1 MLSTNGAIMRL
12 QLIILVLLK
21 SSIPSATMIHF
32 ILSPFLL
39 SFFNSLYKTFISLA
53 LASEQDKT
61 AVIKKIKFLSSTSFA
76 LAAI

>member
-1 MLSTNGAIMRL
+1 
-12 QLIILVLLK
+12 
-21 SSIPSATMIHF
+21 MIHF

-39 SFFNSLYKTFISLA
+39 SFFNSLYKTFILLA
-53 LASEQDKT
+53 LASEQNKT